1 MVNLKLMMFSR
12 YLLNSTV
19 SYEKNP
25 CVAFEMI
32 MILTLFLKKY
42 FQIFEMIGQ
51 ENINLNAKQVDE
63 LLDLMSKEEY
73 LENEEKI
80 QKALEKSK
88 EEREQRQQEK
98 LNSKST
104 ETIDDDEKVTL
115 NKADD
120 GKHILDAEKT
130 PTFEST
136 VSHSQII
143 RLSTKKPN

>member
-1 MVNLKLMMFSR
+1 
-12 YLLNSTV
+12 
-19 SYEKNP
+19 
-25 CVAFEMI
+25 MI

-104 ETIDDDEKVTL
+104 ETIVDDEKVTL

-143 RLSTKKPN
+143 RLRQKNQINDISVPFFTE

>member
-1 MVNLKLMMFSR
+1 
-12 YLLNSTV
+12 
-19 SYEKNP
+19 
-25 CVAFEMI
+25 
-32 MILTLFLKKY
+32 
-42 FQIFEMIGQ
+42 MIGQ
-51 ENINLNAKQVDE
+51 ENINLNPKQVDE

-104 ETIDDDEKVTL
+104 ETIVDDEKITL

-120 GKHILDAEKT
+120 EKHILDAEKT

-136 VSHSQII
+136 VSCLKS
-143 RLSTKKPN
+143 